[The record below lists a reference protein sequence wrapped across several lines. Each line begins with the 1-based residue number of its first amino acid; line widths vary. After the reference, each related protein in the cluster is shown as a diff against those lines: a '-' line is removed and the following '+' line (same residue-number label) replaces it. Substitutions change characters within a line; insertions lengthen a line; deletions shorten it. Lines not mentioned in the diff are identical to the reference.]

1 MVAEEDV
8 MTELHFD
15 ALTRR
20 TSLFGLGAGMLTL
33 ASPPTTRAKNTK
45 NKKIKKKARKK
56 CQSQVGQCETEVREM
71 CGDYQACVDAQ
82 LPCCPTLATCNL
94 VSFFACL
101 TP

>member
-8 MTELHFD
+8 MTEPHFD

-33 ASPPTTRAKNTK
+33 ASPLTARARNTR

-56 CQSQVGQCETEVREM
+56 CQSQVGQCETEVHET
-71 CGDYQACVDAQ
+71 CEDSQACLDAQ
-82 LPCCPTLATCNL
+82 LPCCLTLATCNL